1 MDDNEQAIRKRA
13 HEIWE
18 SEGRPEGRHQHH
30 WQRANDEFS
39 SGSNAINAGQKNA
52 SETTPLASSLQPGG
66 TIPSGGPAGSGADS
80 MSSPRKRAKS

>member
-1 MDDNEQAIRKRA
+1 MGDYEQKIRQRA

-18 SEGRPEGRHQHH
+18 SEGRPEGRHEHH
-30 WQRANDEFS
+30 WQKASDEHAS
-39 SGSNAINAGQKNA
+39 QTNGADAGRKNA

-66 TIPSGGPAGSGADS
+66 TIPNGGPAGAGADS